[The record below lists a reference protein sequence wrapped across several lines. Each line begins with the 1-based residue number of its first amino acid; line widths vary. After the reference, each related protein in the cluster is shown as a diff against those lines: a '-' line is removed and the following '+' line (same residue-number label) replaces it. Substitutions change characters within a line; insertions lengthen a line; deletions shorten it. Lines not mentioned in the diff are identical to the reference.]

1 MLFITFEGPEGAGKT
16 TVLKMIKEQLKQDG
30 FDVIITREP
39 GGSEISEQI
48 RQVIL
53 NKENTLMDPWTEV
66 LLYIAARRQHLIEKI
81 LPNKNSN
88 KIIISD
94 RFSDSTLAYQGYAR
108 NLDIDKINLIQK
120 LIFEDYQPDLTVLFD
135 IKPETGLQ
143 RILLRKGEK
152 LNRLD
157 EETLEFHQKVYNGY
171 KKIAISNPNRVHTI
185 NANLSEKKVFNSVYE
200 LIINLVEEKGF
211 KEKKLKLEDLMK
223 ENNVI
228 LFENEESENF
238 SIFAMENIPQVILLY
253 SKNKIL
259 NINVSNKLIKKIIC
273 KNNNQLK
280 KCTEENMCQ
289 NCFKIKTNS
298 YFDFKKFDFSKN
310 NIMNKNIVLEIINDF
325 SKTNLEKDAS
335 KIYLINQIEF
345 SSISASNVMLKTLEE
360 LSKNIYVIF
369 TTTNI
374 NQILPTIKSRCQL
387 INCSKENDIFVSNNY
402 DDEQLLILKIF
413 SNTIFLTDESSK
425 LKLKKYIEIIKQFI
439 INDNDKKVNNQLLNK
454 KIVSLKE
461 EIIYFFRFFNLV
473 VFNKLTFLLFKKY
486 DFNNF
491 FIESLVNLWKN
502 SNLKNIAYILEQ
514 ISFTITKLKFNVN
527 LNLLINSFLIKVS
540 DN

>member
-53 NKENTLMDPWTEV
+53 NKENTLMDQWTEV

-81 LPNKNSN
+81 LPNKNNN

-157 EETLEFHQKVYNGY
+157 EETTEFHQKVYKGY

-211 KEKKLKLEDLMK
+211 KEKK
-223 ENNVI
+223 
-228 LFENEESENF
+228 
-238 SIFAMENIPQVILLY
+238 
-253 SKNKIL
+253 NKIRG
-259 NINVSNKLIKKIIC
+259 SNEGK
-273 KNNNQLK
+273 
-280 KCTEENMCQ
+280 
-289 NCFKIKTNS
+289 
-298 YFDFKKFDFSKN
+298 
-310 NIMNKNIVLEIINDF
+310 
-325 SKTNLEKDAS
+325 
-335 KIYLINQIEF
+335 
-345 SSISASNVMLKTLEE
+345 
-360 LSKNIYVIF
+360 
-369 TTTNI
+369 
-374 NQILPTIKSRCQL
+374 
-387 INCSKENDIFVSNNY
+387 
-402 DDEQLLILKIF
+402 
-413 SNTIFLTDESSK
+413 
-425 LKLKKYIEIIKQFI
+425 
-439 INDNDKKVNNQLLNK
+439 
-454 KIVSLKE
+454 
-461 EIIYFFRFFNLV
+461 
-473 VFNKLTFLLFKKY
+473 
-486 DFNNF
+486 
-491 FIESLVNLWKN
+491 
-502 SNLKNIAYILEQ
+502 
-514 ISFTITKLKFNVN
+514 
-527 LNLLINSFLIKVS
+527 
-540 DN
+540 

>member
-120 LIFEDYQPDLTVLFD
+120 FIFEDYQPDLTVLFD

-211 KEKKLKLEDLMK
+211 KEKKIK
-223 ENNVI
+223 I
-228 LFENEESENF
+228 RGSNEG
-238 SIFAMENIPQVILLY
+238 
-253 SKNKIL
+253 K
-259 NINVSNKLIKKIIC
+259 
-273 KNNNQLK
+273 
-280 KCTEENMCQ
+280 
-289 NCFKIKTNS
+289 
-298 YFDFKKFDFSKN
+298 
-310 NIMNKNIVLEIINDF
+310 
-325 SKTNLEKDAS
+325 
-335 KIYLINQIEF
+335 
-345 SSISASNVMLKTLEE
+345 
-360 LSKNIYVIF
+360 
-369 TTTNI
+369 
-374 NQILPTIKSRCQL
+374 
-387 INCSKENDIFVSNNY
+387 
-402 DDEQLLILKIF
+402 
-413 SNTIFLTDESSK
+413 
-425 LKLKKYIEIIKQFI
+425 
-439 INDNDKKVNNQLLNK
+439 
-454 KIVSLKE
+454 
-461 EIIYFFRFFNLV
+461 
-473 VFNKLTFLLFKKY
+473 
-486 DFNNF
+486 
-491 FIESLVNLWKN
+491 
-502 SNLKNIAYILEQ
+502 
-514 ISFTITKLKFNVN
+514 
-527 LNLLINSFLIKVS
+527 
-540 DN
+540 

>member
-53 NKENTLMDPWTEV
+53 NKENMLMDPWTEV

-157 EETLEFHQKVYNGY
+157 EETIEFHQKVYNGY

-211 KEKKLKLEDLMK
+211 KEKKIK
-223 ENNVI
+223 I
-228 LFENEESENF
+228 RGFNEG
-238 SIFAMENIPQVILLY
+238 
-253 SKNKIL
+253 K
-259 NINVSNKLIKKIIC
+259 
-273 KNNNQLK
+273 
-280 KCTEENMCQ
+280 
-289 NCFKIKTNS
+289 
-298 YFDFKKFDFSKN
+298 
-310 NIMNKNIVLEIINDF
+310 
-325 SKTNLEKDAS
+325 
-335 KIYLINQIEF
+335 
-345 SSISASNVMLKTLEE
+345 
-360 LSKNIYVIF
+360 
-369 TTTNI
+369 
-374 NQILPTIKSRCQL
+374 
-387 INCSKENDIFVSNNY
+387 
-402 DDEQLLILKIF
+402 
-413 SNTIFLTDESSK
+413 
-425 LKLKKYIEIIKQFI
+425 
-439 INDNDKKVNNQLLNK
+439 
-454 KIVSLKE
+454 
-461 EIIYFFRFFNLV
+461 
-473 VFNKLTFLLFKKY
+473 
-486 DFNNF
+486 
-491 FIESLVNLWKN
+491 
-502 SNLKNIAYILEQ
+502 
-514 ISFTITKLKFNVN
+514 
-527 LNLLINSFLIKVS
+527 
-540 DN
+540 